1 MNRETPIDLLFA
13 GMAKLGPGGDVY
25 TRHVLSLIPARRFRL
40 VVDAGCGTGRQTLVL
55 AKALGTLIHAIDSHA
70 PFLEELLRRARQAG
84 VAHLV
89 QPHCM
94 NIKDI
99 PGVFPHIDLIWSEG
113 AAYRIGFSN
122 ALTTWASAIC
132 PEGLA
137 VVGELSWLREEVP
150 DPIRAFFLS
159 VYPDISSIPE
169 NIATANAAG
178 FDLLATYTL
187 PSEAWLEGYYDV
199 LGPRAKALLDHP
211 EPTVR
216 GIAVQTIQEIEAF
229 ERSEG
234 SYGYV
239 FYVLQR
245 VRDVA

>member
-1 MNRETPIDLLFA
+1 MSAESPIDVLFG

-25 TRHVLSLIPARRFRL
+25 TRHVLSLLPARRFRL
-40 VVDAGCGTGRQTLVL
+40 VVDASCGTGRQTLVL
-55 AKALGTLIHAIDSHA
+55 AKELGTLIHAIDSHA

-94 NIKDI
+94 NIKEI

-137 VVGELSWLREEVP
+137 VVSELSWLREEVP

-159 VYPDISSIPE
+159 SYPDVSSIPE
-169 NIATANAAG
+169 NVATVKAAG
-178 FDLLATYTL
+178 FELLATYTL
-187 PSEAWLEGYYDV
+187 PPEAWVEGYYDV
-199 LGPRAKALLDHP
+199 LGPRAKRLLDHP
-211 EPTVR
+211 EASVR
-216 GIAVQTIQEIEAF
+216 DLAVQTIQQIEAF

-239 FYVLQR
+239 FYVLR
-245 VRDVA
+245 RGREIA